1 MEHSRYVK
9 LGSVGV
15 GLTFDDKCHR
25 HIGFNLC
32 RHIWGRKKN
41 LTKIAKTWLVP
52 PAKAAL
58 NYHKVFRLLLFQPTE
73 YDDCVLY
80 MCGNNENHVCLTT
93 KASHLDAFHASLA
106 QTAAV
111 HSIQASHRIT
121 VTQQQQTL
129 HRQFNSRDQ
138 NNISTSPL
146 QLKDT
151 TAVNNF
157 VFLFKVRL
165 YTD

>member
-80 MCGNNENHVCLTT
+80 MCGNNENH
-93 KASHLDAFHASLA
+93 ASA
-106 QTAAV
+106 
-111 HSIQASHRIT
+111 
-121 VTQQQQTL
+121 
-129 HRQFNSRDQ
+129 
-138 NNISTSPL
+138 
-146 QLKDT
+146 
-151 TAVNNF
+151 
-157 VFLFKVRL
+157 
-165 YTD
+165 